1 MSDEL
6 ARTLLDA
13 CAQTGLCIFPCADH
27 TGDVNDM
34 NAMRLLADQLAP
46 ILDEDEIIA
55 CRKAWADGWRQGVH
69 AARTCYQTGLVA
81 SVPSEADVNPYLPE
95 HIHNTKEET
104 R

>member
-34 NAMRLLADQLAP
+34 NTMRTLADQLAP

-55 CRKAWADGWRQGVH
+55 CRKAWDEGFRQG
-69 AARTCYQTGLVA
+69 ANAMRTRYQTGLA
-81 SVPSEADVNPYLPE
+81 VPPCAAGNPYLPE
-95 HIHNTKEET
+95 HIHNTNEET